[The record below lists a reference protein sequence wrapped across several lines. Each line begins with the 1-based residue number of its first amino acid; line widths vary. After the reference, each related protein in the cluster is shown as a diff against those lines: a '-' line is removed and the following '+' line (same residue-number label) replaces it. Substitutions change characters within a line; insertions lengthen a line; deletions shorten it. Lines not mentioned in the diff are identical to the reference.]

1 MITKTDCYNVHL
13 TFGEK
18 SVDSNI
24 DYIVNNNLKGYVC
37 VADINV
43 IANCM
48 QSAEYRDIVNNAT
61 FNTCDGSFL
70 AFLRNIKY
78 QLKPRLSAYN
88 GPEIFKKYIK
98 KQNIKQLLI
107 GPSNED
113 FLLLK
118 GMLHGD
124 SEYLYNME
132 LPFLDVEE
140 FDYKE
145 IAHKINSI
153 RPDIVWVLL
162 GAPKQEKFIKNIIP
176 HTQTG
181 LYFGVGAA
189 LNFFFGRVSN
199 RTFSVFGLRFIWL
212 ERIFKEPKKQ
222 IKRIFNFIKVLPKI
236 IKSA

>member
-124 SEYLYNME
+124 SEYLY
-132 LPFLDVEE
+132 
-140 FDYKE
+140 
-145 IAHKINSI
+145 I